1 MSHLLLQSPVLDPLA
16 VEKIAALSGA
26 AGVQQ
31 LGPTVAHV
39 LQADSAAR
47 EAVQQVCRE
56 RRIDYAYLDTLHYLK
71 NIKLLAMDMDSTLIN
86 IECIDEIADAAGRK
100 QEVAQITAAAMRG
113 EITDFS
119 ESLRRRVALL
129 EGVPESALEEVYQQR
144 LSLNAGAERLV
155 SEARRQGIYT
165 LLVSGGFTFF
175 TERLKARLQL
185 DEVRANTLEVVDGHL
200 TGRVLGP
207 IVDGAAKAARVQALM
222 AQLGATPEQTIVIG
236 DGANDLEMMAQAFY
250 SVAYR
255 AKPVVAQQARFA
267 LDYSALDAVLN
278 WFRI

>member
-56 RRIDYAYLDTLHYLK
+56 HRIDYAYLDTLHYLK

-100 QEVAQITAAAMRG
+100 QEVR
-113 EITDFS
+113 S
-119 ESLRRRVALL
+119 E
-129 EGVPESALEEVYQQR
+129 EHT
-144 LSLNAGAERLV
+144 
-155 SEARRQGIYT
+155 SE
-165 LLVSGGFTFF
+165 
-175 TERLKARLQL
+175 LQS
-185 DEVRANTLEVVDGHL
+185 RGHL
-200 TGRVLGP
+200 VCR
-207 IVDGAAKAARVQALM
+207 
-222 AQLGATPEQTIVIG
+222 
-236 DGANDLEMMAQAFY
+236 
-250 SVAYR
+250 
-255 AKPVVAQQARFA
+255 
-267 LDYSALDAVLN
+267 
-278 WFRI
+278 

>member
-56 RRIDYAYLDTLHYLK
+56 HRIDYAYLDTLHYLK